1 MRLAIA
7 IALGLA
13 AAPAFAA
20 PACLIDKRAVPD
32 KAVMFPAIV
41 RGEAT
46 SQEILAQTATAMNR
60 ARAAMSPKYENLPR
74 VFVFYK
80 EGGARH
86 GTIAA
91 VVSGPVPKAGDQVV
105 VASRHRDPDAPCAF
119 IPWVVVPEKS
129 GKAA

>member
-1 MRLAIA
+1 
-7 IALGLA
+7 
-13 AAPAFAA
+13 
-20 PACLIDKRAVPD
+20 
-32 KAVMFPAIV
+32 
-41 RGEAT
+41 
-46 SQEILAQTATAMNR
+46 
-60 ARAAMSPKYENLPR
+60 MSPKYENLPR

-119 IPWVVVPEKS
+119 IPWVIVPGVATSCACS
-129 GKAA
+129 GAMVRATGMSSTAPSVLVT